1 MKKNKKLS
9 FKSKMVLGVMTVLCL
24 ALIALGL
31 SAFMPLSAV
40 RSAAGYAVV
49 PFQNGIN
56 RVGDWLHSQS
66 QSFEDSKA
74 LAEENEE
81 LRQQIA
87 DLTEQNNILLQ
98 DQDKLERL
106 EELFALDLEYSEYEK
121 IGAEVISKDPGNWY
135 STFTINRGTKDGVEV
150 DMNVIADGGLVGIV
164 TGVGPDWAT
173 VRTIIDDSSNV
184 SAMVATTLDT
194 CLVTGDLTLI
204 EEDKLNF
211 YQLDDPDDAV
221 KEGDKIVTS
230 NISDKF
236 LRGILIGY
244 ISEVSYDSNNLTK
257 YGYLIP
263 VVDFRHLQEVLVIKT
278 LKQTGDNS

>member
-1 MKKNKKLS
+1 MKKKNKLS
-9 FKSKMVLGVMTVLCL
+9 FKSKMVLGVMTILCI

-31 SAFMPLSAV
+31 TSLIPLDAV

-56 RVGDWLHSQS
+56 MMGNWLHTQS
-66 QSFEDSKA
+66 QGFEDSKA

-81 LRQQIA
+81 LRKQITE
-87 DLTEQNNILLQ
+87 LTEQNNILLQ

-106 EELFALDLEYSEYEK
+106 EELYALDLEYSEYEK
-121 IGAEVISKDPGNWY
+121 IGADVISKDPGNWY
-135 STFTINRGTKDGVEV
+135 STFTINRGTNDGVAV

-164 TGVGPDWAT
+164 TETGPDWAT

-184 SAMVATTLDT
+184 SAMVASTLDT

-211 YQLDDPDDAV
+211 YQLNDTDDQV

-278 LKQTGDNS
+278 VKQTGDE